1 MTKQT
6 VSMAELAPMIR
17 EKIAAG
23 GQVVLRVKGTS
34 MRPFFVSDQTDV
46 LLGPVNEPLSR
57 FDVILYETAN
67 GAYALHRIIRIQDE
81 FLTVC
86 GDALMNNEC
95 DAKSRVIAKVFSIS
109 TNGKTTLVS
118 VPLYRRRVRRWYF
131 WKPLRP
137 VLLAIRHH
145 LKKG

>member
-23 GQVVLRVKGTS
+23 GEVVLRVKGTS

-46 LLGPVNEPLSR
+46 TLGAAKEPLSR

-67 GAYALHRIIRIQDE
+67 GTYALHRIVRIQEDY
-81 FLTVC
+81 LTVC
-86 GDALMNNEC
+86 GDALMGNEC
-95 DAKSRVIAKVFSIS
+95 VAKSRVIAKVLSF
-109 TNGKTTLVS
+109 TTAGQTTLVS
-118 VPLYRRRVRRWYF
+118 DSTYQRRVRRWHF

-137 VLLAIRHH
+137 VLLAIRRRFM
-145 LKKG
+145 KG